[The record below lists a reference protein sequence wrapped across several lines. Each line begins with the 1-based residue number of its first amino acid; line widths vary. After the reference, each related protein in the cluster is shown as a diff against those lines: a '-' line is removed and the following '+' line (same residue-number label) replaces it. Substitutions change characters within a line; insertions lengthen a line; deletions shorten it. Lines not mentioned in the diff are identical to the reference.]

1 VTLSEE
7 EKKQLKT
14 IMIKKSVIFSSKSKK
29 PDIKNLVYYLI
40 THSQEKSN
48 LKSSKK
54 IKIKKKISRVFFFFF
69 T

>member
-1 VTLSEE
+1 
-7 EKKQLKT
+7 
-14 IMIKKSVIFSSKSKK
+14 MIKKSVIFSSKSKK